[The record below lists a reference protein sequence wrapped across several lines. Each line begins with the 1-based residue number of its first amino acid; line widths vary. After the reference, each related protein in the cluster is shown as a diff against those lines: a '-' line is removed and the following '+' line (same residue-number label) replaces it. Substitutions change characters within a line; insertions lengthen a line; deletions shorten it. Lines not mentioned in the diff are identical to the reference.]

1 MKKISDF
8 KKGAASFYIVAIAT
22 LLLVIIA
29 TSFIA
34 VIISEITRTSNNDL
48 AQSAYDS
55 ALAGVE
61 DAKLAYYNYQ
71 NCLKSGVGKATG
83 LNGDGAVNCDEVR
96 YLVESSDDCSM
107 TAKIVG
113 RNGESDESEVVVE
126 EGDSGSN
133 NMQQAYTCVIFK
145 TDLQNYIVT
154 LNSANP
160 TRVLRPGDSLDEKIS
175 AESIKSVKISWQTED
190 DRAEEEVEGETGAAG
205 TYAVLD
211 GSGIFGDASL
221 LPPVLSVGLIQT
233 SKNFNMSSFDMTTSD
248 GTTNRGTLYLVPS
261 DNKGGVLDGKEDN
274 TIRLSENDPYISAY
288 NAGKGKNLI
297 KNSLVVKNGDKVET
311 KFGGFLKS
319 NDKTARNLPYVV
331 RCSEDD
337 GYMCSV
343 IIDLPSAVDGD
354 RIKETFGI
362 VLSLPYSDVG
372 TDVKV
377 EYFTEVGETVID
389 SDGGIEPTT
398 QKGAQVEVDSTGRAN
413 ELYRRVVTRLN
424 VSNDAGQ
431 YPIYAIQLL
440 GNNASEGDSLIDKN
454 FWTTCEW
461 DFGAHTCEPG
471 V

>member
-71 NCLKSGVGKATG
+71 NCLKSGVGAAAG

-113 RNGESDESEVVVE
+113 RNGESDENEVVVE

-145 TDLQNYIVT
+145 TELSDYIVT

-160 TRVLRPGDSLDEKIS
+160 TRVVKPGDAFNASEIN
-175 AESIKSVKISWQTED
+175 SVKISWQIAGKDTGEI
-190 DRAEEEVEGETGAAG
+190 EEGGVTGSYTNLG
-205 TYAVLD
+205 
-211 GSGIFGDASL
+211 GNGIFGDADL

-233 SKNFNMSSFDMTTSD
+233 SANFNMASFDMTKGD
-248 GTTNRGTLYLVPS
+248 RTNRGTLYLVPAEP
-261 DNKGGVLDGKEDN
+261 GEEVAA
-274 TIRLSENDPYISAY
+274 SENYEIAGGSSGNYI
-288 NAGKGKNLI
+288 
-297 KNSLVVKNGDKVET
+297 T
-311 KFGGFLKS
+311 KDGLLKS
-319 NDKTARNLPYVV
+319 NDKTARNLPYVIK
-331 RCSEDD
+331 CSGDD
-337 GYMCSV
+337 AGYVCSA
-343 IIDLPSAVDGD
+343 IIDLPGAVDGT
-354 RIKETFGI
+354 RINDTFGI

-372 TDVKV
+372 TDVRV
-377 EYFTEVGETVID
+377 EYFKEIGAKVIAGVDD
-389 SDGGIEPTT
+389 SGNKIEPIK
-398 QKGAQVEVDSTGRAN
+398 QEGAQVEVDSTGRAN

-454 FWTTCEW
+454 FWTTCEYN
-461 DFGAHTCEPG
+461 FGTPTC
-471 V
+471 